1 MLWKSGLRHSKAALI
16 GWSHEMTGI
25 WFIGA
30 YGVLLLGQCLFFL
43 ATGALA
49 ALVVFVMFALIE
61 RPGNEKERIRFGS
74 AGEKSYAE
82 RAAERELDRAI
93 TKSYWEDVAAARK
106 RG

>member
-1 MLWKSGLRHSKAALI
+1 
-16 GWSHEMTGI
+16 MTGI

-30 YGVLLLGQCLFFL
+30 YGVLLLGQCLFFF

-61 RPGNEKERIRFGS
+61 RPGNEKEPIRLGS

-82 RAAERELDRAI
+82 RAAERAAERELDRAI
-93 TKSYWEDVAAARK
+93 TKRYWEDVAAARK
-106 RG
+106 RGV